1 MNFTIWVF
9 PKIGGYPSKSSIFI
23 GISVIHHPF
32 WGPNPIFGNI
42 DIYIYIYVC
51 ILIYAY
57 TLIHNILDL
66 HPTQQQWQMKVYV
79 RIPLCKCSKAGS
91 DRYWDR
97 LAIWSHRIR
106 FDFFLLNEKL
116 KEPQE
121 PEIHRVVIKSVCSKL
136 GVHHKDLVTWE
147 NQPRP

>member
-1 MNFTIWVF
+1 MGVSKHRGT
-9 PKIGGYPSKSSIFI
+9 SKSSIF
-23 GISVIHHPF
+23 VKVFRYFHHPF
-32 WGPNPIFGNI
+32 FWGTPIFGNI
-42 DIYIYIYVC
+42 DIYIYIYTYIYIYLYVC

-57 TLIHNILDL
+57 TLIHHILDL
-66 HPTQQQWQMKVYV
+66 HPSQQQWQMKVYV

-91 DRYWDR
+91 DRYWER
-97 LAIWSHRIR
+97 GKRFGATG

-136 GVHHKDLVTWE
+136 GVHDKDLVTWE
-147 NQPRP
+147 NQP